1 MPKKS
6 KDFQAF
12 EKNVDKIIK
21 LITAKEINYE
31 KLAKLIAE
39 INTGSG
45 PQANLNNLFPK
56 IYSPKE
62 QSTREQVNHFVAEK
76 TAQLTDQQLSI
87 LINELFKNEVT
98 IENPF
103 RRAEGFAKYFLMRE
117 LQRHAD
123 QADPNEPASL
133 PPHFLDY
140 LKNSGYGTQYK
151 VSAETDEVTANFN
164 TYFFHSPQLS
174 PSAIGYYT
182 NIPNLYDT
190 IKASIAEFDPANQ
203 DTFIAASSAQ
213 AVAAATDPAPAESS
227 KRPSSSGL
235 FGKMKKAMK
244 RRKDKI
250 EISDPYNVKHVG
262 GDAPDPGYLK
272 GTVLDDSDDEEMA
285 EPKHGKL
292 RRQPHQKDLL
302 GGAASADNR
311 PDLPAT
317 PAPTK
322 LTELSDS
329 DDSLSSEDSELE
341 KAPALP
347 KTQPPQ
353 LFSTSE
359 QQRSKTRLH
368 HEIATSDEE
377 SDELTKSKKPAGGV
391 SMFSADTAEELKKKL
406 ATQQADPSEKRIKK
420 DKP

>member
-12 EKNVDKIIK
+12 EKKVDKIIK

-76 TAQLTDQQLSI
+76 TTQLTDKQLSI

-151 VSAETDEVTANFN
+151 VSAEIDEVTANFN

-174 PSAIGYYT
+174 PSAISYYT
-182 NIPNLYDT
+182 TVPNLYDT
-190 IKASIAEFDPANQ
+190 VKASIAEFDPANRN
-203 DTFIAASSAQ
+203 TFITVNSPQEA
-213 AVAAATDPAPAESS
+213 AAATDPAPVEGS

-250 EISDPYNVKHVG
+250 EISDPYDFKHVG
-262 GDAPDPGYLK
+262 GDVPDPGYLK
-272 GTVLDDSDDEEMA
+272 GTVLDSDDEEMA
-285 EPKHGKL
+285 EPKHGQL
-292 RRQPHQKDLL
+292 RRQPHQNDLL
-302 GGAASADNR
+302 GGAASADKR
-311 PDLPAT
+311 PDRPST
-317 PAPTK
+317 PAPSK
-322 LTELSDS
+322 LTNLSDS

-341 KAPALP
+341 KAPARP
-347 KTQPPQ
+347 RTQPPQ
-353 LFSTSE
+353 LFTSTE

-368 HEIATSDEE
+368 DEIATSDEE
-377 SDELTKSKKPAGGV
+377 SDELTKSKKPAGGI
-391 SMFSADTAEELKKKL
+391 SLFSNDMAQEIKEKL
-406 ATQQADPSEKRIKK
+406 AGQQADPPEKRIKK